1 MVGTF
6 ATRKFFAPHNLRLI
20 FWAGFL
26 LRVLVITFA
35 HTYRIRLLQD
45 HFQFGWEM
53 GRVARALATGYG
65 YADPFVGHTGPTA
78 WVPPLYPLLLAAV
91 FKLFGVYTAKS
102 AWIILT
108 IDSIFSAATAP
119 LIYKIAARCYNRK
132 VAVWSA
138 WLWALYPAAM
148 QYAVHWVWE
157 MCLTAFL
164 FAAVLLLA
172 LKMRSIMPRDPE
184 REPGSVRVN
193 PGICE
198 PDPEEIRAIPNQTL
212 VQWLL
217 FAVLWGLIALSN
229 PSLLLFLPA
238 CGIWILFAARPLSV
252 GFRNAAI
259 AALLFLAILAPWTIR
274 NARVFHIFVPLRDN
288 LGAELEA
295 GSGPGSNGFP
305 VMATLPLVARD
316 PQTMFYKSIGEIRY
330 LRLEGK
336 QAKAFIAAH
345 PAHYALISLKRF
357 YFFWVSVPH
366 PVDRHPFNEF
376 FRELDY
382 CFLSITGILGLA
394 LSLKRRTPAAGL
406 FLCAFL
412 LLPFTYY
419 FVTANAR
426 FRHPLEPLIA
436 ILTVYL
442 FQSTAPRRSKYREG
456 S

>member
-1 MVGTF
+1 MST
-6 ATRKFFAPHNLRLI
+6 ANAPAKRRKFFASHNLWFV
-20 FWAGFL
+20 FWTAFL
-26 LRVLVITFA
+26 VRVAYITFA

-78 WVPPLYPLLLAAV
+78 WVPPVYPLLLAAV

-108 IDSIFSAATAP
+108 INSVFSAATAP
-119 LIYKIAARCYNRK
+119 LIYKIAARCYNRR

-138 WLWALYPAAM
+138 WLWALYPAFM

-157 MCLTAFL
+157 MALTAFL
-164 FAAVLLLA
+164 FTGVLLLA
-172 LKMRSIMPRDPE
+172 LKMRGILPREPE
-184 REPGSVRVN
+184 REPGPVRGD
-193 PGICE
+193 PGIGK
-198 PDPEEIRAIPNQTL
+198 PNPEEVHQTTA
-212 VQWLL
+212 QWLL
-217 FAVLWGLIALSN
+217 FAALWGLVALCN

-238 CGIWILFAARPLSV
+238 SGIWILLAAHPLSA
-252 GFRNAAI
+252 GLKNATL

-274 NARVFHIFVPLRDN
+274 NWRVFHTVIPVRDN
-288 LGAELEA
+288 LGAELESD
-295 GSGPGSNGFP
+295 SGPGSNGLP
-305 VMATLPLVARD
+305 VMATLPLVARAK
-316 PQTMFYKSIGEIRY
+316 QTILYKSLGEIRY
-330 LRLEGK
+330 VQLEGN
-336 QAKAFIAAH
+336 QAKAYIAAH

-394 LSLKRRTPAAGL
+394 LSLKNRTPAAGL

-412 LLPFTYY
+412 LLPLTYY

-436 ILTVYL
+436 IFTVYL